1 MNESIQKKLIIVGRV
16 QGVFF
21 RLETQKEARRLG
33 ISGYVKNLPDGS
45 VQAVIQ
51 GDAQTVGEMIKWCY
65 QGPPASKV
73 DHIDLSDIEPLDDF
87 SDRFDVRY

>member
-1 MNESIQKKLIIVGRV
+1 MRESIQKRLTITGRV

-21 RLETQKEARRLG
+21 RLETQKEAKRLG

-45 VQAVIQ
+45 VEAVIQ
-51 GDAQTVGEMIKWCY
+51 GDAQTVEKMIRWCY
-65 QGPPASKV
+65 QGPPASRV
-73 DHIDLSDIEPLDDF
+73 DHIDLSDIALLDDF